1 MFDPDEG
8 FFEKKGWRV
17 PVTSLLTGTISEWKK
32 EDGEWV
38 NERDIV
44 CIIDPLSTFIISDEL
59 RKVRAPTSGHLAI
72 EKRFAKPGSLVL
84 GGLPELEKDL
94 DIIAYIYTDPQI

>member
-1 MFDPDEG
+1 MFDPDED
-8 FFEKKGWRV
+8 FFKKKEWRV
-17 PVTSLLTGTISEWKK
+17 PVTSLLTGKISKWEK

-44 CIIDPLSTFIISDEL
+44 CIIDPWTPIKSDEL
-59 RKVRAPTSGHLAI
+59 RKVRAPASGYLAI
-72 EKRFAKPGSLVL
+72 EKRFAEPGSWVQ
-84 GGLPELEKDL
+84 GGLFEEYR

>member
-1 MFDPDEG
+1 MFDPDED
-8 FFEKKGWRV
+8 FFKKKEWRV
-17 PVTSLLTGTISEWKK
+17 PVTSLLTGKISKWEK

-44 CIIDPLSTFIISDEL
+44 CIIDPWTPIKSDEL
-59 RKVRAPTSGHLAI
+59 RKVRAPASGYLAI
-72 EKRFAKPGSLVL
+72 EKRFARPGSRVW